1 MTEFTP
7 AMAEKVFTSLL
18 MLLLCVYVYF
28 RLANLFL
35 LLFCGRKSTD
45 IMAAVIEEASLTA
58 DAESLKG
65 TRDSILIRKSRLRRI
80 LSGGK
85 IPQGEGL
92 SPFSPS
98 NSNKALIRQEKKL
111 GTPTS
116 STTSTSRLT
125 FYKGDGDE
133 QRKDVVEGTVTTTTG
148 AFACPA
154 TSWNLNEECWL
165 DAFLVLFDE
174 VENHKNKDVNGQF
187 FLSKCE

>member
-18 MLLLCVYVYF
+18 MLLLCVYIYF
-28 RLANLFL
+28 RLKNLFL

-45 IMAAVIEEASLTA
+45 IMAAVKEETSLTA

-65 TRDSILIRKSRLRRI
+65 TRDSILIKKSRLRRI

-85 IPQGEGL
+85 IPQEEGS

-98 NSNKALIRQEKKL
+98 NSNKALIRQEKKM

-116 STTSTSRLT
+116 STTSTRFT

-148 AFACPA
+148 AFVCPA
-154 TSWNLNEECWL
+154 FVCLFFKT
-165 DAFLVLFDE
+165 FL
-174 VENHKNKDVNGQF
+174 GI
-187 FLSKCE
+187 

>member
-1 MTEFTP
+1 VVESQ
-7 AMAEKVFTSLL
+7 V
-18 MLLLCVYVYF
+18 
-28 RLANLFL
+28 
-35 LLFCGRKSTD
+35 D
-45 IMAAVIEEASLTA
+45 IMAAVIEETSLTTA

-85 IPQGEGL
+85 IPQGEGS
-92 SPFSPS
+92 SPFSP
-98 NSNKALIRQEKKL
+98 SNKALIRQEKKL

-116 STTSTSRLT
+116 STTSTSKLTT

-133 QRKDVVEGTVTTTTG
+133 QRKDVVEGTVMTTTG
-148 AFACPA
+148 PFVCPA
-154 TSWNLNEECWL
+154 TSWNLNEECLL

-187 FLSKCE
+187 FLSKCEFCLLACIYRVGAKVLTIQFVVNFIL